1 MGGHIPAIEVIGRD
15 GRNLGK
21 WWRETKF
28 QAYQGVS
35 VPYFPNFLSLASPFA
50 FLGLNFF
57 NTMEYQ
63 MRHMDRL
70 FGEVHRRGA
79 TTFEIS
85 EEANTA
91 YRDRMTQLLG
101 KTVFEK
107 GTRRRGPITS
117 TRPARRHCCGRCRCT
132 TPSTRRRI
140 SRCLTIRSTE
150 RHTSNVC

>member
-1 MGGHIPAIEVIGRD
+1 MSFFNKASVASAATTSLFVLLWSSGAIVSK
-15 GRNLGK
+15 LGL
-21 WWRETKF
+21 TH
-28 QAYQGVS
+28 
-35 VPYFPNFLSLASPFA
+35 ASPFA

-107 GTRRRGPITS
+107 GNCASARSYYFDPAGEATLL
-117 TRPARRHCCGRCRCT
+117 RPMSLHDALDEASHF
-132 TPSTRRRI
+132 PLSDYQI
-140 SRCLTIRSTE
+140 
-150 RHTSNVC
+150 N